1 MKISKILSILFA
13 VMLLLV
19 SFSCTPTTAGST
31 VTITTTKTN
40 TQVITST
47 ITGTATQVITSTITG
62 TTTSTAPQSSE
73 FEVIRAAAEA
83 YAKSGKVT
91 EITAKDLYTNLK
103 DGKPGNDPF
112 IINVRWDSSELVD
125 IYLLGH
131 IDTSF
136 NVPQDLIFT
145 EQPIMVPRA
154 GYTEELQ
161 ATKIPKTS
169 QVVVVSHNGSVG
181 DQVTALLN
189 ILGYDAVN
197 LKWGMTS
204 WTKDTNVAPG
214 RYQATDSE
222 AYRIDTSP
230 YLLTD
235 TYSLPVIE
243 NAASSDSHE
252 IIRAAADAYATS
264 GKTVNIT
271 SSALNARLKNHDTSD
286 NPLILCVDDANTYAK
301 GHVTQAVNIPFADLF
316 TEANLKKLPTDQ
328 KIVVYSYNGHIGSQA
343 TALLNILGY
352 DATNL
357 IWGIA
362 SWTFDSNIAPDRYNE
377 STDCMGY
384 PYVNGTL
391 PSVYSGYY

>member
-1 MKISKILSILFA
+1 MKEISRIIA
-13 VMLLLV
+13 LLLTVILLTV
-19 SFSCTPTTAGST
+19 SFSCTPTSSQST
-31 VTITTTKTN
+31 VTVTSTS
-40 TQVITST
+40 VITSS
-47 ITGTATQVITSTITG
+47 ITVTTTASVTTTNSQV
-62 TTTSTAPQSSE
+62 TTSTASQSSE
-73 FEVIRAAAEA
+73 FGVIRAAAEA

-91 EITAKDLYTNLK
+91 EITAKDLHTLLT

-112 IINVRWDSSELVD
+112 IINVRWDSSELND

-131 IDTSF
+131 IDTSL

-189 ILGYDAVN
+189 ILGYDAVT

-204 WTKDTNVAPG
+204 WTKDTSVAPG
-214 RYQATDSE
+214 RYIQKDTE
-222 AYRIDTSP
+222 AYRVDTSP
-230 YLLTD
+230 YLLTE
-235 TYSLPVIE
+235 TYSLPVID
-243 NAASSDSHE
+243 NTTSSDSHE
-252 IIRAAADAYATS
+252 IIRAAADAYASS

-271 SSALNARLKNHDTSD
+271 SGTLNASLKNHDTSD
-286 NPLILCVDDANTYAK
+286 NSLILCVDDANTYAK

-316 TEANLKKLPTDQ
+316 TEANLKKLPANQ
-328 KIVVYSYNGHIGSQA
+328 QIVVYSYNGHIGSQA

-352 DATNL
+352 DAKNL
-357 IWGIA
+357 MWGIA
-362 SWTFDSNIAPDRYNE
+362 SWTFDNNVATDRYNE

-384 PYVNGTL
+384 PYINGTL
-391 PSVYSGYY
+391 PSIYTGYY

>member
-19 SFSCTPTTAGST
+19 SVSCSSTTAGPT
-31 VTITTTKTN
+31 VTITKTS
-40 TQVITST
+40 TQVITSS
-47 ITGTATQVITSTITG
+47 ITVTANATQVTTS
-62 TTTSTAPQSSE
+62 TTTSTASQSSE
-73 FEVIRAAAEA
+73 FGVIRGAAEA

-91 EITAKDLYTNLK
+91 EITAKDLHTLLT

-112 IINVRWDSSELVD
+112 IINVRWDSSELAD
-125 IYLLGH
+125 IYLKGH
-131 IDTSF
+131 IDTSL

-161 ATKIPKTS
+161 AMKIPKTS

-204 WTKDTNVAPG
+204 WTKDTIVAPG
-214 RYQATDSE
+214 RYIQTDTES
-222 AYRIDTSP
+222 YRVDTSP
-230 YLLTD
+230 YLLTE

-243 NAASSDSHE
+243 NTTSSDSHE
-252 IIRAAADAYATS
+252 IIRAATDAYARS

-271 SSALNARLKNHDTSD
+271 SGALNASLKNHDTSD
-286 NPLILCVDDANTYAK
+286 NSLILCVDDANTYAK

-316 TEANLKKLPTDQ
+316 TEANLKKLPANQ
-328 KIVVYSYNGHIGSQA
+328 QIVVYSYNGHIGNQA

-352 DATNL
+352 DAINL
-357 IWGIA
+357 MWGIA
-362 SWTFDSNIAPDRYNE
+362 SWTFDSNIATDRYNE

-391 PSVYSGYY
+391 PSIYTGYY